1 MKAIATRGA
10 SDITASGAFEE
21 IEIERPSPTGEDILV
36 RIEAVS
42 VNPVDTKVRAGALGE
57 LEAPTI
63 LGWDAT
69 GIVEAIGDGVSGL
82 AVGERV
88 YYSGEV
94 NRPGCNA
101 QYQLIDSRLVAHAP
115 RTLDVEEIAGM
126 PLTAL
131 TAWEA
136 LFDKLRLAQDTTD
149 HGDQTLLIINGAG
162 GVGSIAIQM
171 ARQLT
176 GIRVIATASRDQSA
190 QWCREMGAHDVVDH
204 HDLVDELKRIGLED
218 VDYIFNCHDIGVH
231 WDNMVA
237 LIKPLGEIVAIAET
251 KQQVD
256 LNALQGKAASFHWEF
271 MFARPLHDVQ
281 RELQGAALTT
291 VARLLDEGRLRSTL
305 GEIVGPLNVKNLTRA
320 HQMLEEGHTIGKLVL
335 TAMAED

>member
-10 SDITASGAFEE
+10 SDINAPGAFEE
-21 IEIERPSPTGEDILV
+21 IEIERPAPEGEDVLV
-36 RIEAVS
+36 RIEAIS

-57 LEAPTI
+57 LGQPTI

-69 GIVEAIGDGVSGL
+69 GIVEA
-82 AVGERV
+82 VGERV
-88 YYSGEV
+88 SELSVGERIYYSGEV

-101 QYQLIDSRLVAHAP
+101 QYQLIDSRLVARAP
-115 RTLDVEEIAGM
+115 QSLDIEEIAAM

-136 LFDKLRLAQDTTD
+136 LFDKLRLAQDSGD

-162 GVGSIAIQM
+162 GVGSIAIQL

-176 GIRVIATASRDQSA
+176 GIRVIATASREQSV
-190 QWCREMGAHDVVDH
+190 QWCREMGAHDVIDH
-204 HDLVDELKRIGLED
+204 HDLVNELKRLDLEE

-231 WDNMVA
+231 WDNMVS

-281 RELQGAALTT
+281 REQQGAALATL
-291 VARLLDEGRLRSTL
+291 ARLLDEGRLRSTL
-305 GEIVGPLNVKNLTRA
+305 GEIVGPLSVENLTRA

-335 TAMAED
+335 TAMY

>member
-10 SDITASGAFEE
+10 SDINAPGAFEA
-21 IEIERPSPTGEDILV
+21 IDIERPSPEGEDVLV
-36 RIEAVS
+36 RIEAIS
-42 VNPVDTKVRAGALGE
+42 VNPVDTKVRAGALGDIK
-57 LEAPTI
+57 APTV

-69 GIVEAIGDGVSGL
+69 GIVEAIGDRVSGL
-82 AVGERV
+82 KVGERI

-101 QYQLIDSRLVAHAP
+101 EYQLIDSRLVARAP
-115 RTLDVEEIAGM
+115 QTLDVEEIAAM

-136 LFDKLRLAQDTTD
+136 LFDKLRLAQDTSD

-176 GIRVIATASRDQSA
+176 GIRVIATASRDQSV

-204 HDLVDELKRIGLED
+204 HDLVNELKRLDLEN

-231 WDNMVA
+231 WDNMVS

-281 RELQGAALTT
+281 REQQGAALATL
-291 VARLLDEGRLRSTL
+291 ARLLDEGRLRSTL
-305 GEIVGPLNVKNLTRA
+305 GEIVGRLNVENLTRA

-335 TAMAED
+335 TAMD

>member
-10 SDITASGAFEE
+10 SDINAPDAFEE
-21 IEIERPSPTGEDILV
+21 IDIERPSPGKEDVLV
-36 RIEAVS
+36 RIEAIS

-57 LEAPTI
+57 IKEPTI

-69 GIVEAIGDGVSGL
+69 GIVEALGDNVSDL
-82 AVGERV
+82 DIGERI

-94 NRPGCNA
+94 SRPGCNA
-101 QYQLIDSRLVAHAP
+101 QYQLIDSRLVARAP
-115 RTLDVEEIAGM
+115 QTLDIEEIAAM

-136 LFDKLRLAQDTTD
+136 LFDKLRLAQDTSD
-149 HGDQTLLIINGAG
+149 HADQTLLIINGAG
-162 GVGSIAIQM
+162 GVGSIAIQL

-176 GIRVIATASRDQSA
+176 NIHVIATASREQSV

-204 HDLVDELKRIGLED
+204 HDLVNELDGLGIET

-231 WDNMVA
+231 WDNMVS

-251 KQQVD
+251 KTQVD

-281 RELQGAALTT
+281 REQQGAALATM
-291 VARLLDEGRLRSTL
+291 ARLLDEGRLRSTL
-305 GEIVGPLNVKNLTRA
+305 GEIVGPLSVENLTRA

-335 TAMAED
+335 TAMPQD